1 MLTDN
6 IIGQAEFVLENI
18 IFREL
23 TEDQNRKVI
32 SVNQAFVDIFS
43 INYCFNH

>member
-18 IFREL
+18 IFGEL
-23 TEDQNRKVI
+23 IEDQNRKVI
-32 SVNQAFVDIFS
+32 SVNLVFVDIFS
-43 INYCFNH
+43 INYCFKH